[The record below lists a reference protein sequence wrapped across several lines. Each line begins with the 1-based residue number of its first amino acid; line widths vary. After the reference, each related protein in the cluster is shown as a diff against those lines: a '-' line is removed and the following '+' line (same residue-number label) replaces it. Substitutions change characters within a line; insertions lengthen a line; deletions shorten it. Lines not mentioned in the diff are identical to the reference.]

1 MESTGRIGKKWE
13 ADEESLLL
21 KRIGEGVSHER
32 IAAECKRTIGGIQSR
47 LRVIACRM
55 VDFGKTIDEAS
66 DVTQLTP
73 DQIIDALQKR
83 DTPTPKPARAQETS
97 LTLLREIRDLLQTKR
112 APAPRRQACYRCGRA
127 GHYSPDCY
135 ANWHIN
141 GYELD

>member
-1 MESTGRIGKKWE
+1 MQSSERIGKKWE
-13 ADEESLLL
+13 AEEETLLL
-21 KRIGEGVSHER
+21 KRVSEGVSHEH

-47 LRVIACRM
+47 LRVVACRM

-97 LTLLREIRDLLQTKR
+97 LTLLREIRDLLQSNR
-112 APAPRRQACYRCGRA
+112 APAPRRQVCYRCGRA

-135 ANWHIN
+135 ASWHVR